1 MRARLTVLLV
11 AVSAACAQQPAVI
24 AEDTS
29 PDDLLQS
36 EAPGLDSTW
45 AAATPRQRCY
55 VQVFEENDF
64 DGRACMV
71 PCILEG
77 RGAMIGGGC
86 WHICYSR
93 ADRRQPTS
101 SDFSSCPAPEP
112 PPPFVPPSVVCTA
125 DSPGRALRIA
135 LVDADTDRPISTARI
150 AVESLDERLITDDSG
165 EAQVVDPPTGPF
177 EIYAFAARYL
187 SQRASLIVPEQSQC
201 NVIFKLMTTRGHG
214 F

>member
-1 MRARLTVLLV
+1 MRARLTVLFV

-29 PDDLLQS
+29 PDQLLETEAS
-36 EAPGLDSTW
+36 ELDSML
-45 AAATPRQRCY
+45 AAATPRQGCY
-55 VQVFEENDF
+55 VQVFEENDL

-86 WHICYSR
+86 WHICY
-93 ADRRQPTS
+93 AYTELQLPS
-101 SDFSSCPAPEP
+101 STDFNRCPAPDP
-112 PPPFVPPSVVCTA
+112 PPPFVPPAVSCTA
-125 DSPGRALRIA
+125 DPAGRALRIA

-165 EAQVVDPPTGPF
+165 QAQVADPPTGPF
-177 EIYAFAARYL
+177 EVYTFAARYF
-187 SQRASLIVPEQSQC
+187 SQPASLIVPEQSRC
-201 NVIFKLMTTRGHG
+201 NVIFKLVTTRGHG